1 MASAV
6 LHCCL
11 ELSCIHGV
19 MKLYWLQMFFFLFA
33 PNPTYLRRAAWLPD
47 HLDGNPCEDIFW
59 DQWHSLNLAR
69 IKDSLEHVCKCHGD
83 RCVYIAVLHT
93 FKQAPV
99 YWAYQIHHEET
110 TVLLDGEFLKNF
122 WTWYIPPKVI
132 GDILQGKL
140 PTVQQAALR
149 LSLPITH
156 IVSGVVP
163 AKKKYIIS
171 KSNWPKKD
179 CIHWIAYN
187 HTGTGGVNFNG
198 AAIQDGYRWKQLSVV
213 QLADK
218 LSRTYSTAKLFRTL
232 SGYQKICKPGLEIV
246 PKEPAFTYYKKPS
259 VGKMLHDQEQK
270 ILHSSLEVAPEM
282 DDRKSGQVVVEQEDI
297 SQLEQNSVD
306 GSESPDI
313 KVELT
318 GEVLGISQD
327 TTVPE
332 EPLVELTEKT
342 QGSSNHDVG
351 YRQYEAEVSMT
362 DFENG
367 SEQGNTFLNIF
378 RNIMRFWKAR
388 PQREVV
394 PSSLKAIPKVITTEV
409 TIKVSEANSAP
420 ETPTTMGLETKTDK
434 KKNHTKTTE
443 AFKED
448 HSETKEAPKKEDHS
462 ETTVAPKTTKTVDG
476 LESKWTEEA
485 VPTLSFTQELN
496 SQIFRE
502 VITAATIAEVTLP
515 TSLHT
520 EGTEETQT
528 PPNVTNKKNNDTEPT
543 FSVEPGKTTHVP
555 QQSWES
561 NGTSSTVGLKTE
573 YTEETTTST
582 ATKKED
588 QNEKVNYTVSA
599 ASPEPGKTTHVLE
612 TKNTEETPLT
622 LPPTLGVHSDT
633 TTPTLPDVTTEDLET
648 ECTENTETSSDN
660 PGKWPCY
667 GLIHRT
673 AAAFKR
679 CWEKFIVLLKLQKT
693 TPRPH
698 LSSTDSSDLSSTYS
712 SPSSQKPF
720 QLSKSSDTPIDK
732 NDFTRSHHSKTKDE
746 DNEHF
751 YYFDGKV
758 RRIINQ
764 SGPTVNV

>member
-1 MASAV
+1 M
-6 LHCCL
+6 
-11 ELSCIHGV
+11 
-19 MKLYWLQMFFFLFA
+19 
-33 PNPTYLRRAAWLPD
+33 
-47 HLDGNPCEDIFW
+47 
-59 DQWHSLNLAR
+59 
-69 IKDSLEHVCKCHGD
+69 
-83 RCVYIAVLHT
+83 
-93 FKQAPV
+93 
-99 YWAYQIHHEET
+99 
-110 TVLLDGEFLKNF
+110 
-122 WTWYIPPKVI
+122 
-132 GDILQGKL
+132 
-140 PTVQQAALR
+140 
-149 LSLPITH
+149 
-156 IVSGVVP
+156 
-163 AKKKYIIS
+163 
-171 KSNWPKKD
+171 
-179 CIHWIAYN
+179 
-187 HTGTGGVNFNG
+187 
-198 AAIQDGYRWKQLSVV
+198 
-213 QLADK
+213 
-218 LSRTYSTAKLFRTL
+218 
-232 SGYQKICKPGLEIV
+232 
-246 PKEPAFTYYKKPS
+246 
-259 VGKMLHDQEQK
+259 HDQEEK
-270 ILHSSLEVAPEM
+270 IPHASLEVAPEM
-282 DDRKSGQVVVEQEDI
+282 DDRKPGHLVVEQEDT

-306 GSESPDI
+306 RSKSLDI
-313 KVELT
+313 K

-327 TTVPE
+327 TAVPE
-332 EPLVELTEKT
+332 EPWLELTEKT
-342 QGSSNHDVG
+342 QGSSNNDVI

-367 SEQGNTFLNIF
+367 REQDNTFLSIF
-378 RNIMRFWKAR
+378 RKIMRFWKAM
-388 PQREVV
+388 PQQEVV
-394 PSSLKAIPKVITTEV
+394 PSSIKAIAKGIITEV
-409 TIKVSEANSAP
+409 AIKVSEANSAP

-434 KKNHTKTTE
+434 KENHIKTTA

-476 LESKWTEEA
+476 
-485 VPTLSFTQELN
+485 
-496 SQIFRE
+496 
-502 VITAATIAEVTLP
+502 
-515 TSLHT
+515 
-520 EGTEETQT
+520 
-528 PPNVTNKKNNDTEPT
+528 
-543 FSVEPGKTTHVP
+543 HVP

-561 NGTSSTVGLKTE
+561 AGTSTTVGLKTE

-588 QNEKVNYTVSA
+588 QNEKVNYTESA
-599 ASPEPGKTTHVLE
+599 APEPGKTTHVLE

-679 CWEKFIVLLKLQKT
+679 CWEKLIALLKLQKT

-698 LSSTDSSDLSSTYS
+698 LSSTDSSDLSSTHS